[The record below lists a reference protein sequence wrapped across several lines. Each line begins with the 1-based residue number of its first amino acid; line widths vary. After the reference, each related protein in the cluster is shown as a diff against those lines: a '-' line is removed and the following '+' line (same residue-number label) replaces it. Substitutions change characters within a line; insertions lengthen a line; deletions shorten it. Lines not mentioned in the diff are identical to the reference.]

1 MIQLGRPPI
10 ASRETVVT
18 FAAIRLVIAFV
29 AGIAVVASGFPYG
42 GMLALGI
49 FAVGLP
55 WALAIYLLARR
66 NPSAALHPLV
76 AAGDLIVLA
85 VIELLVPETYGAVR
99 FFALFLIAAHG
110 QFQGIRGGML
120 VAAAGV
126 ILLVPIAAITD
137 PPVTG
142 NLLAYYESLFVVC
155 AFASAWVGANLRTAE
170 TVDRLRARELTRR
183 MIETENDVRRRV
195 ADAIH
200 DGPVQELTS
209 VDMMLSAA
217 ETAAARGDRE
227 RAAELIDQAR
237 TITARNIDALRD
249 ELIGLGP
256 QAYEGISFED
266 ALRQCIPKW
275 SNRYDVRID
284 ADVDSVD
291 VPPEVSGTLF
301 QIAQEA
307 VVNVGRH
314 ADASQVSIHLAD
326 DGNAVELCIEDDG
339 RGFQVDPLSAGER
352 GHIGLA
358 SMRERAE
365 LINGRLQI
373 ESSPAGAVIR
383 VRVPLHR
390 ESGRRTRFGGG

>member
-1 MIQLGRPPI
+1 MIHLGRPPI
-10 ASRETVVT
+10 ASREPVVI
-18 FAAIRLVIAFV
+18 FAAIRLAVALV

-49 FAVGLP
+49 YAVGLP
-55 WALAIYLLARR
+55 WAIGIYVLARR

-120 VAAAGV
+120 VAAFGV
-126 ILLVPIAAITD
+126 ILLLPIAAVTD
-137 PPVTG
+137 PPVIG
-142 NLLAYYESLFVVC
+142 EDLLAYYESLFVVC
-155 AFASAWVGANLRTAE
+155 AFGSAWVGANLRTAE
-170 TVDRLRARELTRR
+170 TAGRLRARELTRR

-217 ETAAARGDRE
+217 EAAAERGDSE
-227 RAAELIDQAR
+227 RATQLIEEAR
-237 TITARNIDALRD
+237 AITARNIDALRA
-249 ELIGLGP
+249 ELVGLGP
-256 QAYEGISFED
+256 QAYEGLSFED
-266 ALRQCIPKW
+266 ALMQSVPKW
-275 SNRYDVRID
+275 SNRYDVHID
-284 ADVDSVD
+284 VDVDSVD
-291 VPPEVSGTLF
+291 APPELSGTLF
-301 QIAQEA
+301 QITQEA

-314 ADASQVSIHLAD
+314 ADATRVAIRLSD
-326 DGNAVELCIEDDG
+326 DGDAVELRVEDDG
-339 RGFQVDPLSAGER
+339 HGFYVDPLGAGAV

-365 LINGRLQI
+365 LINGHLTI
-373 ESSPAGAVIR
+373 DSSPDGAVVR
-383 VRVPLHR
+383 VHVPLHHG
-390 ESGRRTRFGGG
+390 SSRRTRFG